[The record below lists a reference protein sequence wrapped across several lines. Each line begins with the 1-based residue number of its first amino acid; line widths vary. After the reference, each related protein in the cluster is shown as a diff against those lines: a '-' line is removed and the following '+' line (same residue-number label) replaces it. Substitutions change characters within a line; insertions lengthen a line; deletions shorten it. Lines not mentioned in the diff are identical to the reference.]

1 MIRPK
6 LSVLLLAVTI
16 LFPAYALAETNTF
29 TASTTDAE
37 GIEMSVSNAR
47 LYWEEKIDETTF
59 VPHEITHVPVK
70 HGSATINVKF
80 QQIAR
85 IQVKPDHPAK
95 GRQALTIKLLNGKSG
110 EFPLAKEVTLI
121 GHSDFGEIRLPMK
134 SLRALTFSKHT
145 QTQQSVK
152 AP

>member
-1 MIRPK
+1 MTRAHF
-6 LSVLLLAVTI
+6 LALLLALTI
-16 LFPAYALAETNTF
+16 TLPISVLAQNRTF
-29 TASTTDAE
+29 TAETTDAD
-37 GIEMSVSNAR
+37 GIQMSVSNAR

-70 HGSATINVKF
+70 HGAATINVKF
-80 QQIAR
+80 QKIAK

-121 GHSDFGEIRLPMK
+121 GQSDFGEIRIPMQN
-134 SLRALTFSKHT
+134 LRSLTFSKKPG
-145 QTQQSVK
+145 S
-152 AP
+152 

>member
-1 MIRPK
+1 MIRPNF
-6 LSVLLLAVTI
+6 SALLLVLTI
-16 LFPAYALAETNTF
+16 VFPTCVLAQSNVF
-29 TASTTDAE
+29 TAKTTDAE

-59 VPHEITHVPVK
+59 VPHEIRHVPVK
-70 HGSATINVKF
+70 HGAATINVKF
-80 QQIAR
+80 QQIAK

-110 EFPLAKEVTLI
+110 EFPLAKEVTLL
-121 GHSDFGEIRLPMK
+121 GQSDFGEIRIPMK
-134 SLRALTFSKHT
+134 SLRSMTFSQKP
-145 QTQQSVK
+145 QSQRSAK

>member
-1 MIRPK
+1 MTRPN
-6 LSVLLLAVTI
+6 LIAVLL
-16 LFPAYALAETNTF
+16 ALAMVFPTCVLAQNNTF
-29 TASTTDAE
+29 TAKTTDAE

-70 HGSATINVKF
+70 HGAATINVKF
-80 QQIAR
+80 QRIAK

-95 GRQALTIKLLNGKSG
+95 GRQALTIKLLNGNSG

-121 GHSDFGEIRLPMK
+121 GQSDFGEIRIPMK
-134 SLRALTFSKHT
+134 NLRSLTFSK
-145 QTQQSVK
+145 K
-152 AP
+152 P

>member
-1 MIRPK
+1 MTRPNPFA
-6 LSVLLLAVTI
+6 VLLALTIAFPTCVLAQ
-16 LFPAYALAETNTF
+16 NKTF
-29 TASTTDAE
+29 TANTTDAD
-37 GIEMSVSNAR
+37 GIQMSVSNAR

-70 HGSATINVKF
+70 HGAATINVKF
-80 QQIAR
+80 QKIAK

-121 GHSDFGEIRLPMK
+121 GQSDFGEIRIPMK
-134 SLRALTFSKHT
+134 NLRSMTFSK
-145 QTQQSVK
+145 
-152 AP
+152 

>member
-1 MIRPK
+1 MTRSH
-6 LSVLLLAVTI
+6 LSVLVMAVT
-16 LFPAYALAETNTF
+16 LVLPGGVLAQTNTF
-29 TASTTDAE
+29 TAKTTDAD
-37 GIEMSVSNAR
+37 GVEMSISNAR

-59 VPHEITHVPVK
+59 VPHEITHIPVK
-70 HGSATINVKF
+70 HGAATINVKF

-134 SLRALTFSKHT
+134 SLRSMTFSKKS
-145 QTQQSVK
+145 QAQRSAK

>member
-1 MIRPK
+1 MARSY
-6 LSVLLLAVTI
+6 LSAVALAVT
-16 LFPAYALAETNTF
+16 LVLPGGALAQTNTF
-29 TASTTDAE
+29 TAKTTDAD
-37 GIEMSVSNAR
+37 GIEMSISNAR

-70 HGSATINVKF
+70 HGAATINVKF

-134 SLRALTFSKHT
+134 SLRALTFSEHT

>member
-1 MIRPK
+1 MTRPNFFA
-6 LSVLLLAVTI
+6 VLLALTIVLPTCVLAQ
-16 LFPAYALAETNTF
+16 NRTF
-29 TASTTDAE
+29 TANTTDAD
-37 GIEMSVSNAR
+37 GIELSVSNAR

-70 HGSATINVKF
+70 HGAATINVKF
-80 QQIAR
+80 QQIAK

-121 GHSDFGEIRLPMK
+121 GQSDFGEIRIPMQ
-134 SLRALTFSKHT
+134 SLRSLTFSK
-145 QTQQSVK
+145 QPGSQRSAK

>member
-1 MIRPK
+1 MTRAHFFA
-6 LSVLLLAVTI
+6 LLLALTI
-16 LFPAYALAETNTF
+16 ALPVSGLAQNRTF
-29 TASTTDAE
+29 TAETTDAD
-37 GIEMSVSNAR
+37 GIQMSVSNAR

-70 HGSATINVKF
+70 HGAATINVKF
-80 QQIAR
+80 QKIAR

-121 GHSDFGEIRLPMK
+121 GQSDFGEIRIPMQN
-134 SLRALTFSKHT
+134 LRSLTFSKKPG
-145 QTQQSVK
+145 S
-152 AP
+152 

>member
-1 MIRPK
+1 MTRPN
-6 LSVLLLAVTI
+6 LSAALLALAMV
-16 LFPAYALAETNTF
+16 FPTCVLAQNNTF
-29 TASTTDAE
+29 TAKTTDAE

-70 HGSATINVKF
+70 HGAATINVKF
-80 QQIAR
+80 QRIAK

-95 GRQALTIKLLNGKSG
+95 GRQALTIKLLNGNSG

-121 GHSDFGEIRLPMK
+121 GQSDFGEIRIPMK
-134 SLRALTFSKHT
+134 SLRSMTFSK
-145 QTQQSVK
+145 K
-152 AP
+152 P

>member
-1 MIRPK
+1 MARSY
-6 LSVLLLAVTI
+6 LSAVALAVT
-16 LFPAYALAETNTF
+16 LVLPGGVLAQTNTF
-29 TASTTDAE
+29 TAQTTDAE

-70 HGSATINVKF
+70 HGAATINVKF
-80 QQIAR
+80 QQIAKIMVR
-85 IQVKPDHPAK
+85 PDHPAK

-134 SLRALTFSKHT
+134 NLRSMTFSKKS
-145 QTQQSVK
+145 QAQRSAK

>member
-1 MIRPK
+1 MTHPNFFA
-6 LSVLLLAVTI
+6 LLLALAIV
-16 LFPAYALAETNTF
+16 FPTCALAQNNAF
-29 TASTTDAE
+29 TAETTDAE

-70 HGSATINVKF
+70 HGAATINVKF
-80 QQIAR
+80 QRIAN
-85 IQVKPDHPAK
+85 IQVKPDHPAT

-121 GHSDFGEIRLPMK
+121 GQSDFGEIRIPMK
-134 SLRALTFSKHT
+134 NLRSLTFSQKP
-145 QTQQSVK
+145 QAQRSAK

>member
-6 LSVLLLAVTI
+6 FAVLLLAVTI
-16 LFPAYALAETNTF
+16 LIPTYALAQTNTF

-70 HGSATINVKF
+70 HGAATINVKF
-80 QQIAR
+80 QQIAK
-85 IQVKPDHPAK
+85 IQIKPDHPAK
-95 GRQALTIKLLNGKSG
+95 GRQALTIKLRNGKSG

-121 GHSDFGEIRLPMK
+121 GQSDFGEIRLPMK
-134 SLRALTFSKHT
+134 NLRSLTFSR
-145 QTQQSVK
+145 QPRAQRSAQ

>member
-1 MIRPK
+1 MTRPNR
-6 LSVLLLAVTI
+6 SVLLSAVT
-16 LFPAYALAETNTF
+16 LLLPAVAPAQNNTF
-29 TASTTDAE
+29 TAKTTDAE

-70 HGSATINVKF
+70 HGAATINVKF
-80 QQIAR
+80 QQIAK

-134 SLRALTFSKHT
+134 NLRSLTFSK
-145 QTQQSVK
+145 
-152 AP
+152 

>member
-6 LSVLLLAVTI
+6 FAVLLLAVTI
-16 LFPAYALAETNTF
+16 LIPTYALAQTNTF

-70 HGSATINVKF
+70 HGAATINVKF

-85 IQVKPDHPAK
+85 IQIKPDHPAK

-121 GHSDFGEIRLPMK
+121 GQSDFGEIRLPMK
-134 SLRALTFSKHT
+134 NLRSLTFSK
-145 QTQQSVK
+145 QPRAQRSAQ

>member
-1 MIRPK
+1 MIRPHCFA
-6 LSVLLLAVTI
+6 LLLALTI
-16 LFPAYALAETNTF
+16 LFPTYALAQNETF
-29 TASTTDAE
+29 TAKTTDAE
-37 GIEMSVSNAR
+37 GIEMSISNAR

-70 HGSATINVKF
+70 HGAATINVKF
-80 QQIAR
+80 QQIAK

-121 GHSDFGEIRLPMK
+121 GQSDFGEIRIPMK
-134 SLRALTFSKHT
+134 GLRSLTFSPT
-145 QTQQSVK
+145 PPAQRSAQ

>member
-1 MIRPK
+1 MTRAHF
-6 LSVLLLAVTI
+6 LALLLALTI
-16 LFPAYALAETNTF
+16 TLPISVLAQNRTF
-29 TASTTDAE
+29 TAETTDAD
-37 GIEMSVSNAR
+37 GIQMSVSNAR

-70 HGSATINVKF
+70 HGAATINVKF
-80 QQIAR
+80 QKIAG

-121 GHSDFGEIRLPMK
+121 GQSDFGEIRIPMQN
-134 SLRALTFSKHT
+134 LRSLTFSKKPG
-145 QTQQSVK
+145 S
-152 AP
+152 

>member
-1 MIRPK
+1 MIRPHFFA
-6 LSVLLLAVTI
+6 LLLALTI
-16 LFPAYALAETNTF
+16 ALPISVLAQNHTF
-29 TASTTDAE
+29 TAETTDAD
-37 GIEMSVSNAR
+37 GIQMSVSNAR

-70 HGSATINVKF
+70 HGAAIINVKF
-80 QQIAR
+80 QRIAR

-121 GHSDFGEIRLPMK
+121 GQSDFGEIRIPMQ
-134 SLRALTFSKHT
+134 SLRSMTFSK
-145 QTQQSVK
+145 K
-152 AP
+152 R

>member
-1 MIRPK
+1 MARSY
-6 LSVLLLAVTI
+6 LSAVALAVT
-16 LFPAYALAETNTF
+16 LVLPGGALAQTNTF
-29 TASTTDAE
+29 TAKTTDAD
-37 GIEMSVSNAR
+37 GIEMSISNAR

-70 HGSATINVKF
+70 HGAATINVKF

-121 GHSDFGEIRLPMK
+121 GHSDFGEIRLPME

>member
-1 MIRPK
+1 MARSY
-6 LSVLLLAVTI
+6 LSAVALAVT
-16 LFPAYALAETNTF
+16 LVLPGGALAQTNTF
-29 TASTTDAE
+29 TAKTTDAD
-37 GIEMSVSNAR
+37 GIEMSISNAR

-70 HGSATINVKF
+70 HGAATINVKF

>member
-1 MIRPK
+1 MIRPNF
-6 LSVLLLAVTI
+6 SALLLVLTI
-16 LFPAYALAETNTF
+16 VFPTCVLAQSNVF
-29 TASTTDAE
+29 TAKTTDAE

-59 VPHEITHVPVK
+59 VPHEIRHVPVK
-70 HGSATINVKF
+70 HGAATINVKF
-80 QQIAR
+80 QQIAK

-110 EFPLAKEVTLI
+110 EFPLAKEVTLL
-121 GHSDFGEIRLPMK
+121 GQSDFGEIRIPMK
-134 SLRALTFSKHT
+134 SLRSMTFSQKP
-145 QTQQSVK
+145 QSQRSTK

>member
-1 MIRPK
+1 MTRPNFFA
-6 LSVLLLAVTI
+6 LLLVLTI
-16 LFPAYALAETNTF
+16 VFPICASAQKNTF
-29 TASTTDAE
+29 TAETTDAE

-70 HGSATINVKF
+70 HGAATINVKF
-80 QQIAR
+80 QQISN

-121 GHSDFGEIRLPMK
+121 GQSDFGEIRLPMK
-134 SLRALTFSKHT
+134 RLQSLTFSRKPGAQHSA
-145 QTQQSVK
+145 QT
-152 AP
+152 P

>member
-1 MIRPK
+1 MIRPHFFA
-6 LSVLLLAVTI
+6 LLLALTI
-16 LFPAYALAETNTF
+16 ALPTSVLAQNRTF
-29 TASTTDAE
+29 TAETTDAD
-37 GIEMSVSNAR
+37 GIQMSVSNAR

-70 HGSATINVKF
+70 HGAATINVKF
-80 QQIAR
+80 QQIAK
-85 IQVKPDHPAK
+85 IHVKPDHPAK

-121 GHSDFGEIRLPMK
+121 GQSDFGEIRIPMQ
-134 SLRALTFSKHT
+134 SLRTLTFSKKPGS
-145 QTQQSVK
+145 QRSAK